1 MREEQGLGAYGV
13 PCDQHTFQSRD
24 AFELGG
30 PPAPSPTAPLPPQA
44 AVSCGEGDSPR
55 RQPSS
60 AGRAHLTLRGSGL
73 PSGLHPGVQGAKAY
87 SVLSEQQG
95 GRKRGSHFCFPAP
108 SRMALSP
115 LGGGG
120 AEALLSVTAL
130 PGGRCQVGR
139 TQWPPHWHQQPTPPD
154 ASCPLSSDLT
164 SLEVSSESLL
174 PGAW

>member
-1 MREEQGLGAYGV
+1 MVCRVTSTPSKAGMRLSWEALQL
-13 PCDQHTFQSRD
+13 PRPQRRCLPRLQS
-24 AFELGG
+24 AVEKG
-30 PPAPSPTAPLPPQA
+30 TAP
-44 AVSCGEGDSPR
+44 R
-55 RQPSS
+55 RRPSS

-95 GRKRGSHFCFPAP
+95 GRKRGSHFCFPTP
-108 SRMALSP
+108 SGMALSP

-120 AEALLSVTAL
+120 AEALLSITAL

-164 SLEVSSESLL
+164 SLQVSSESLL